1 MRRTILFALPLLF
14 VGVGS
19 LAAEPYAFDTNH
31 TRIAYSIDHMGLSQM
46 HGAFRQFTGELQLDV
61 KDLAASSV
69 KIHIDVASIDTGVE
83 KLDEHL
89 RTADF
94 FEVAKYPEMQFV
106 STAVKPID
114 TGHFSV
120 VGDLTL
126 HGVTHPVTLDVRM
139 RTLDMHPMR
148 KVPAAGFVAKAV
160 IYRADFGIKIY
171 PGMLGDTV
179 AIRIDSEAYQ
189 NLPKPAAEAAP
200 AQQQ

>member
-1 MRRTILFALPLLF
+1 MRRPILLALSLLL
-14 VGVGS
+14 GSVGS
-19 LAAEPYAFDTNH
+19 VAAEPYAFDANH

-46 HGAFRQFTGELQLDV
+46 HGAFRKFTGEFQLDV

-69 KIHIDVASIDTGVE
+69 KLNIDMASIDTGVV

-94 FEVAKYPEMQFV
+94 FDVAKYPEMQFV
-106 STAVKPID
+106 STEVKPID
-114 TGHFSV
+114 AGHFSV
-120 VGDLTL
+120 IGDLTL
-126 HGVTHPVTLDVRM
+126 HGVSHPVTLDVHM

-179 AIRIDSEAYQ
+179 AIRIDTEAYQ
-189 NLPKPAAEAAP
+189 NLPKPAVEAA
-200 AQQQ
+200 Q